1 MLQPI
6 DYRLNVQSPFE
17 AAVSGFKLGAAGK
30 EAAAQRLENEKARF
44 ELDRAQKN
52 NAAVQALLGNPN
64 ATAQQYREIAA
75 TLPADQRKM
84 LQDNFDALT
93 KEEQSTQLQFG
104 GQVMSALVAKKP
116 DIAIELMARRAQA
129 ERNAGSEDKA
139 KATESTIEMIKLNP
153 DNAMHILGISMAG
166 VPGFDK
172 VLETATAAM
181 KPPETKDPWVVV
193 PGVGVFPRAQ
203 LERVAKI
210 AEAEG
215 SPDVTLTAN
224 IPDGAVEDL
233 RAGRVSKATFDRVF
247 GVGKADKILGV
258 KNNGAR

>member
-17 AAVSGFKLGAAGK
+17 AAIQGFKLGAAG
-30 EAAAQRLENEKARF
+30 LE
-44 ELDRAQKN
+44 AQKQRAAIEQARAEAERSQAN
-52 NAAVQALLGNPN
+52 NAAVQALLANPN

-75 TLPADQRKM
+75 TLPAEQRKM
-84 LQDNFDALT
+84 LQDNFDALS
-93 KEEQSTQLQFG
+93 KEEQASQLQFG
-104 GQVMSALVAKKP
+104 GQVMSALVAQKP
-116 DIAIELMARRAQA
+116 DIAINLLTTRAQA
-129 ERNAGSEDKA
+129 ERNAGREDKA
-139 KATESTIEMIKLNP
+139 KATESTIEMMKLNP
-153 DNAMHILGISMAG
+153 ANAQHILGISMAG

-203 LERVAKI
+203 LERVAKQ

-215 SPDVTLTAN
+215 ASEVPLTSN
-224 IPDGAVEDL
+224 IPEGAVEDL
-233 RAGRVSKATFDRVF
+233 RAGRVTKATFDRVF
-247 GVGKADKILGV
+247 GEGKADRILG
-258 KNNGAR
+258 GQR

>member
-17 AAVSGFKLGAAGK
+17 AAVQGFKLGAAGQ
-30 EAAAQRLENEKARF
+30 EAQAQRIANDKALLEAERV
-44 ELDRAQKN
+44 QKN
-52 NAAVQALLGNPN
+52 NAAVQALLANPN
-64 ATAQQYREIAA
+64 ASAQQYREVAS

-93 KEEQSTQLQFG
+93 KEEQASQLQFG
-104 GQVMSALVAKKP
+104 GQVMSALVGKKP
-116 DIAIELMARRAQA
+116 DVALNLLTTRAQA
-129 ERNAGSEDKA
+129 ERNAGREDKA
-139 KATESTIEMIKLNP
+139 KATESTIEMMKLNP

-172 VLETATAAM
+172 VLETATTAM
-181 KPPETKDPWVVV
+181 KPPEVKDPWVVV

-203 LERVAKI
+203 LERVAKA

-224 IPDGAVEDL
+224 IPDGAVAEL
-233 RAGRVSKATFDRVF
+233 RAGKVSKAAFDSVF
-247 GVGKADKILGV
+247 GAGKADKILGV
-258 KNNGAR
+258 KK

>member
-17 AAVSGFKLGAAGK
+17 AALSGFKLGAAGQEAQAQRQAR
-30 EAAAQRLENEKARF
+30 EAAVLEAERLR
-44 ELDRAQKN
+44 KN
-52 NAAVQALLGNPN
+52 NAAVQALLANPN
-64 ATAQQYREIAA
+64 ATAQQYREVAS

-84 LQDNFDALT
+84 LQESFDALS
-93 KEEQSTQLQFG
+93 KEEQASQLQFG
-104 GQVMSALVAKKP
+104 GQVMSALVGKKP
-116 DIAIELMARRAQA
+116 DVALNLLTTRAQA
-129 ERNAGSEDKA
+129 ERNAGREDKA
-139 KATESTIEMIKLNP
+139 KATESTIEMMKLNP

-172 VLETATAAM
+172 VLETATTAM
-181 KPPETKDPWVVV
+181 KPPEVKDPWVVV

-203 LERVAKI
+203 LERVAKA

-224 IPDGAVEDL
+224 IPDGAVAEL
-233 RAGRVSKATFDRVF
+233 RAGKVSKAAFDSVF
-247 GVGKADKILGV
+247 GAGKADKILGV
-258 KNNGAR
+258 KK